1 MTCYLSKQKKEGIYF
16 QLPIPYV
23 NAENFS
29 YIAISKLLTDP
40 NIKAAIKQVR
50 RYCFDTG
57 CENACIT
64 NGHEW
69 IFFRTFER
77 GKRWEN
83 LQAFVIRHLNFFK
96 DDYTKAINS
105 LSYTAISERSSL
117 IELLSAG
124 SHKDRTIYYPKEK
137 INSYSHPISANK
149 LASTLRPIVNYY
161 FGVIGDN
168 DAEFMD
174 KCYVSQRDYQQTS
187 AGMRS
192 MLQDSL
198 TPYFEEYGVQQL
210 EDTGKGGRLGGRI
223 AKNLRK
229 GRNNEVLVLF
239 GGKGSGKS
247 TFIKR
252 LLFHKTPSW
261 LGSHAVISI
270 IDLLNIP
277 EDRKVIR
284 AHIWSNL
291 VKNLDRDGLLGSDRE
306 TILKLFHD
314 KYLIAKNQEL
324 YGLTESSEAYNIK
337 LNTLVEKWKS
347 DNLYCALR
355 LIEYWRN
362 KNSGIVVVVDNTD
375 QYSSQMQDFCFSS
388 AQEISNALSCITI
401 ISMREERFYNSKIHG
416 LLDAFQNCG
425 FHISSPKPSEVFKK
439 RLQYTISLLESNRRR
454 RLKFGEIDSKVAAE
468 CCVYLKTLLK
478 EFGNENS
485 PLSNFL
491 SACAHGDTRLSLDLF
506 RSFVL
511 SGYTNVDEMLHKGMW
526 TFQIHQVIKP
536 IMIPTR
542 YFYDESLSNIPNVFQ
557 IRFSRNGSHFTALR
571 ILRKLSKNMNVG
583 SPAYISVSELISYFS
598 DTFAMSDDFIGNLDL
613 LLKHG
618 FVESSNRIGTYSIS
632 LDDVKI
638 TTYGLYMLNNL
649 SSNMTYLEL
658 VSTDCGIYTEVVSN
672 EIIEASRQEFGYF
685 NRRERFERVKIRIGR
700 VDSFIKYL
708 EDEERREKE
717 AFSLGMSKE
726 DMFTTKMRT
735 MYEIE
740 KDRAIDSAKRQRH

>member
-1 MTCYLSKQKKEGIYF
+1 MLFVEAKKEGIYF

-40 NIKAAIKQVR
+40 NIKAAIEQVR

-83 LQAFVIRHLNFFK
+83 LQAFVIRYLNFFK

-124 SHKDRTIYYPKEK
+124 SHKNRTIYYPKEK

-401 ISMREERFYNSKIHG
+401 ISYARRA
-416 LLDAFQNCG
+416 LL
-425 FHISSPKPSEVFKK
+425 
-439 RLQYTISLLESNRRR
+439 
-454 RLKFGEIDSKVAAE
+454 
-468 CCVYLKTLLK
+468 
-478 EFGNENS
+478 
-485 PLSNFL
+485 
-491 SACAHGDTRLSLDLF
+491 
-506 RSFVL
+506 
-511 SGYTNVDEMLHKGMW
+511 
-526 TFQIHQVIKP
+526 
-536 IMIPTR
+536 
-542 YFYDESLSNIPNVFQ
+542 
-557 IRFSRNGSHFTALR
+557 
-571 ILRKLSKNMNVG
+571 
-583 SPAYISVSELISYFS
+583 
-598 DTFAMSDDFIGNLDL
+598 
-613 LLKHG
+613 
-618 FVESSNRIGTYSIS
+618 
-632 LDDVKI
+632 
-638 TTYGLYMLNNL
+638 
-649 SSNMTYLEL
+649 
-658 VSTDCGIYTEVVSN
+658 
-672 EIIEASRQEFGYF
+672 
-685 NRRERFERVKIRIGR
+685 
-700 VDSFIKYL
+700 
-708 EDEERREKE
+708 
-717 AFSLGMSKE
+717 
-726 DMFTTKMRT
+726 
-735 MYEIE
+735 
-740 KDRAIDSAKRQRH
+740 